1 METKLSRPSL
11 IASANLGNFLSGME
25 TQYFYRAPALPAH
38 LGNFLSGMET
48 DVTEDEDVG
57 TGALGNFL
65 SGMETRLIDQ
75 RRPQQNALETSLV
88 EWKQIKELI

>member
-1 METKLSRPSL
+1 MGV
-11 IASANLGNFLSGME
+11 II
-25 TQYFYRAPALPAH
+25 

-65 SGMETRLIDQ
+65 SGMETLR
-75 RRPQQNALETSLV
+75 TSTISLP
-88 EWKQIKELI
+88 ERAPWKLP